1 MALLFIKT
9 NQTKSCPAKDL
20 ILPLEILLNLTDTS
34 CSFYL
39 YWKQKNWEAQ
49 NVLQNVLFHNEGS
62 PPPRE
67 EKNSQQFLIKYA

>member
-34 CSFYL
+34 CSFIYIERKE
-39 YWKQKNWEAQ
+39 WGGTECASKRFVPQ
-49 NVLQNVLFHNEGS
+49 
-62 PPPRE
+62 
-67 EKNSQQFLIKYA
+67 

>member
-49 NVLQNVLFHNEGS
+49 NVLQNVLFHNEGFF
-62 PPPRE
+62 PP
-67 EKNSQQFLIKYA
+67 